1 MRSLCDNCQRVCCQ
15 VNCTLRRTRRQD
27 NNNNNTKLTQNWVRK
42 CYKTTQQI
50 SSEKNYSTFENRLE
64 SSEALTK
71 WLQKCPHGARVYIV
85 IAIRATNQLVS
96 HMSQP
101 STENCSTLGHLQN
114 GNSRQYLH
122 FLLSYIPRREEL
134 RPTGGQTCLFTH
146 IYVYMLAMYKQ
157 EAISFDMSP
166 SIVIIIVIIIFF
178 RQSVNRLANVNFSW
192 VRRNW
197 K

>member
-134 RPTGGQTCLFTH
+134 SADRRANLSIYAYLCLYVSHVQTRSHQLRH
-146 IYVYMLAMYKQ
+146 ESQ
-157 EAISFDMSP
+157 H
-166 SIVIIIVIIIFF
+166 
-178 RQSVNRLANVNFSW
+178 
-192 VRRNW
+192 RNNYRHHHLL
-197 K
+197 